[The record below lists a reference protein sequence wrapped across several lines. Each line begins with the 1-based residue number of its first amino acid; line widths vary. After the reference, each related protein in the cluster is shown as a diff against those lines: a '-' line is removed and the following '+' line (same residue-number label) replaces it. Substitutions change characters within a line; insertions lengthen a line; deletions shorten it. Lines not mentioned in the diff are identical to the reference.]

1 MKKYILLLCVILF
14 GSIVFASDYNVYK
27 LDNGQTV
34 IVKQVTSNPIVI
46 IDTWIKTGSINEN
59 DKNTGVSHFLEHLFF
74 KGTENNPV
82 GTFDRV
88 LESKGAVTNAATSKD
103 FTHYYIKLPSK
114 DFDLALSLHA
124 DMLLN
129 PQIPSKEMEKERKVV
144 LEEIAKDKNSPSD
157 IVYDNLNELMFK
169 VHPYKR
175 QVIGTSNVIETITRD
190 EILDYYKTH
199 YAPENMITV
208 IVGNVNPD
216 EAAKK
221 VKEAFKSDARKVEKK
236 HYKKEPP
243 ILSQRIKEETFDSNS
258 AYMMIGYRGTNAT
271 AKDMFAL
278 DILSTILGEG
288 RTSRFYKNIKEQKQ
302 LVTSISASNLSMKDD
317 GIFVISTNFLPENK
331 DDLKNAIFEEV
342 TNIKN
347 NGITQ
352 EELTTAKNIIERD
365 TYYARESISNIASEM
380 GYTVV
385 LTGNPKDY
393 DNYLK
398 GIESVS
404 ISDVKKVANKYLGE
418 NNCAI
423 SVVLPKNANKNI
435 LKNQVTSQNKNYTAK
450 LVKSAYNTD
459 KYLLEN
465 GATLLVNKHKNND
478 IVAIAIRAK
487 GGEFLE
493 KKIGTS
499 DLMSSVMMKGTKK
512 YSQIELSQILEENGI
527 NISPASGS
535 DYFSINVLT
544 TKQQLPLTLSLLEE
558 VINNARFEDSEIEK
572 TKKTILQAI
581 KAKRDVPLNRAL
593 ENYKTA
599 IYEGSVYSNT
609 SKILEKNI
617 SKVQREDILDY
628 YNTIFYPKNLVI
640 SVNGDIDEQNII
652 NEMSKIF
659 SDKNGKIFN
668 YKDYANTIKSR
679 NQVKVVKE
687 DIKDLQTSWVILGWQ
702 TDGNTNLKD
711 FATLQVIDSFMGTGM
726 SSRLFRH
733 LREQMGL
740 AYQIGTGFSPNVLKG
755 AFTMYIGTNPATA
768 TLSKEKMLKE
778 VETLKKEF
786 VAEKEL
792 QDAKDQLIGHFV
804 LALETNLDKAS
815 GLALYEVTDRGFDFV
830 ENYTKLIQS
839 VTPSDIMEVANK
851 YFGNNY
857 VESIVDKAK

>member
-1 MKKYILLLCVILF
+1 MKKYIVLLCVILF
-14 GSIVFASDYNVYK
+14 GSIAFASDYNVYK

-34 IVKQVTSNPIVI
+34 IVKQITSNPIVI

-74 KGTENNPV
+74 KGTETHPT
-82 GTFDRV
+82 GDFDKI
-88 LESKGAVTNAATSKD
+88 LEAKGAVTNAATSKD

-114 DFDLALSLHA
+114 DFDLALTLHA

-157 IVYDNLNELMFK
+157 IVYDNLNELIFK

-175 QVIGTSNVIETITRD
+175 QVIGTSKVIETITRD
-190 EILDYYKTH
+190 EILKYYKTH

-208 IVGNVNPD
+208 IVGDVNPD
-216 EAAKK
+216 EAVQK
-221 VKEAFKSDARKVEKK
+221 VKEAFICDARKVDKI

-243 ILSQRIKEETFDSNS
+243 ILSQRVKEETFDSNS

-271 AKDMFAL
+271 AKDMYAL

-302 LVTSISASNLSMKDD
+302 LVTSISVSNLSMKDD
-317 GIFVISTNFLPENK
+317 GIFVVSTNFLPENK
-331 DDLKNAIFEEV
+331 DKLKAEIFAEIE
-342 TNIKN
+342 NIKKQ
-347 NGITQ
+347 GITQ
-352 EELTTAKNIIERD
+352 EELTTAKNITERD
-365 TYYARESISNIASEM
+365 THYARESVSNIASEM

-398 GIESVS
+398 GIENVTAD
-404 ISDVKKVANKYLGE
+404 DVKRVANKYLGQ

-423 SVVLPKNANKNI
+423 SIVLPKNSQISAKKQEI
-435 LKNQVTSQNKNYTAK
+435 TQNKKHIAK
-450 LVKSAYNTD
+450 LVKSAYNTK
-459 KYLLEN
+459 KYMLDN
-465 GATLLVNKHKNND
+465 GATLLVNNHKNND
-478 IVAIAIRAK
+478 IIAIAIRAK

-493 KKIGTS
+493 KKIGS
-499 DLMSSVMMKGTKK
+499 ADLMASVMMKGTKK
-512 YSQIELSQILEENGI
+512 YSQIEFSQILEENGI
-527 NISPASGS
+527 NISPSSGA
-535 DYFSINVLT
+535 DYFSVNVLT
-544 TKQQLPLTLSLLEE
+544 TKQQLPLTLNLLNE
-558 VINNARFEDSEIEK
+558 VINNAKFDDYEIEK
-572 TKKTILQAI
+572 TKKTMLQAI
-581 KAKRDVPLNRAL
+581 KAKRDVPLSRAL
-593 ENYKTA
+593 ENYRTA

-609 SKILEKNI
+609 SKILENNI
-617 SKVQREDILDY
+617 SKVQRNDIVDY

-640 SVNGDIDEQNII
+640 SVNGDVKEQDII
-652 NEMSKIF
+652 NEMSEIF
-659 SDKNGKIFN
+659 KGTNGKVFN

-679 NQVKVVKE
+679 TQPKVVRDE
-687 DIKDLQTSWVILGWQ
+687 INDLQTSWVILGWQ

-768 TLSKEKMLKE
+768 QLSKDKMLKE
-778 VETLKKEF
+778 METLKREF
-786 VAEKEL
+786 VGEKEL
-792 QDAKDQLIGHFV
+792 QNAKDQLIGHFV

-815 GLALYEVTDRGFDFV
+815 GLALYEATGRGFDFV
-830 ENYTKLIQS
+830 EKYTNLIQS

-851 YFGNNY
+851 YFNDNY
-857 VESIVDKAK
+857 VESIVDKVK